1 MTQQIYSYVGNLISK
16 RNENICLHKNLYMN
30 IHNSPKV
37 ETTQTLIHWWMDK
50 QNMVQ
55 QYNKTVSGDKKESS
69 TDMF

>member
-1 MTQQIYSYVGNLISK
+1 
-16 RNENICLHKNLYMN
+16 MN

-37 ETTQTLIHWWMDK
+37 ETTQMLIHWWRDK

>member
-37 ETTQTLIHWWMDK
+37 ETTQTLIH
-50 QNMVQ
+50 
-55 QYNKTVSGDKKESS
+55 
-69 TDMF
+69 

>member
-37 ETTQTLIHWWMDK
+37 ETQTLIHWWMDK